1 MSIENTRAL
10 TDVVFNTRFDKIE
23 ATDTSKLTYAGA
35 VAKSVSLDGVKKIHM
50 NTGMG
55 VVSIFKD
62 EGKYVYDCSDEELE
76 KVFLGMPITM
86 FFTEDVF
93 AVIPMKTSY

>member
-1 MSIENTRAL
+1 MSIENTRVL
-10 TDVVFNTRFDKIE
+10 TDDVFNTRFDTIE
-23 ATDTSKLTYAGA
+23 TNKLTHVGA
-35 VAKSVSLDGVKKIHM
+35 VAKTIEEDGTRKIHI

-55 VVSIFKD
+55 IVSIFKHGD
-62 EGKYVYDCSDEELE
+62 KYVYDYADEELE
-76 KVFLGMPITM
+76 KVLFGMPITM